1 MSPRRNQDRTNAPL
15 PDTTSPLSTTGP
27 QDETFSFVVPT
38 EFVDLPSQGKFYGE
52 GHPLHGKTSIEI
64 KHMTAKEE
72 DILTSESLLR
82 KGIAIERLLQSL
94 VVDKSINLADLL
106 VGDKNALIVGARI
119 TGYGPSYMTKVG
131 CPACKE
137 TQEVDFDLN
146 NLTVRNSSVPAGVE
160 RTSENTFFV
169 TLPQSKVQVELG
181 LMTGREERSFVEMNT
196 RKRKKNLQE
205 STATDLLKLLI
216 LSVNG
221 SEEPQTINQFIGVMP
236 IGDSRYVRDVYEQ
249 ISPDVDLNHDFR
261 CLNCDHEGRVG
272 VPLNVDFFWPR

>member
-1 MSPRRNQDRTNAPL
+1 M
-15 PDTTSPLSTTGP
+15 
-27 QDETFSFVVPT
+27 
-38 EFVDLPSQGKFYGE
+38 
-52 GHPLHGKTSIEI
+52 
-64 KHMTAKEE
+64 
-72 DILTSESLLR
+72 
-82 KGIAIERLLQSL
+82 
-94 VVDKSINLADLL
+94 
-106 VGDKNALIVGARI
+106 GDKNALIVGARI

-221 SEEPQTINQFIGVMP
+221 SEEPQMINQFIGVMP
-236 IGDSRYVRDVYEQ
+236 ISDSRYVRDVYEQ